1 MRSRDRARTWH
12 GTESVPCASARR
24 KPGMKTPGNPRPV
37 AKTFQPKDPRRAGCR
52 FSVQR
57 RPGGRPKP
65 KRCPFRDTAKV
76 EVRGEHDQVV
86 PDTELGEKRIDRS
99 DLNAVAPAT
108 IAQLRGLDVV
118 LARRSDH
125 RQRAETIQDP
135 GSGFRSLVPLQQ
147 LLEHDAGS
155 VDRLSPDQGLPQSR
169 HFRSFRGRVPAKG
182 QRPYAGV
189 DKQGHERLR
198 SRL

>member
-1 MRSRDRARTWH
+1 M
-12 GTESVPCASARR
+12 
-24 KPGMKTPGNPRPV
+24 
-37 AKTFQPKDPRRAGCR
+37 
-52 FSVQR
+52 QR
-57 RPGGRPKP
+57 RPRGRPKP

-76 EVRGEHDQVV
+76 QVRGEHDQVV
-86 PDTELGEKRIDRS
+86 PDTELRQKRIDRS

-182 QRPYAGV
+182 QRPHAGV
-189 DKQGHERLR
+189 DKQSHERLR